1 MKKKILFF
9 VCAVSIVL
17 NILQFISIEQ
27 QRLYNNK
34 KFINNLSTLSD
45 LFKAYPDGINLKD
58 KQLQRLNSYISQMQ
72 ITINNTSYKNKKS
85 LSLMMQQLGQFLFM
99 CSNEKLDK
107 YIHQVSQN
115 LYPIQNQLDDR
126 SKIDDFNNFLLDVI
140 NKAPY

>member
-1 MKKKILFF
+1 MKKKVLFF